1 MLTFSPYD
9 LTLKFSYFKE
19 FSAIRGSLLVGG
31 RQGIACLL
39 IILNLVSY
47 KKYCL
52 FLAGDKIGLVLTC
65 SYDIAFLQPGDS
77 VHRGANG
84 HRVENEV

>member
-31 RQGIACLL
+31 RQGITCLL
-39 IILNLVSY
+39 IILNLVRY
-47 KKYCL
+47 QDYCV
-52 FLAGDKIGLVLTC
+52 FLAGDKIGLVLVSGC
-65 SYDIAFLQPGDS
+65 DIAFLQPGDLT
-77 VHRGANG
+77 HPGANG
-84 HRVENEV
+84 ERAENEV